1 MTETLLPIIPTSPT
15 PRCSFSG
22 NCMNPRC
29 VDEISNEYNEFDVPC
44 CGDAERSPSRLM
56 HVVITL
62 LPVSRCDNEIGL
74 DSLYDQPMAILLE
87 DFIET
92 LAFDT
97 STPFRELIG
106 EKQEHL
112 VF

>member
-1 MTETLLPIIPTSPT
+1 
-15 PRCSFSG
+15 
-22 NCMNPRC
+22 
-29 VDEISNEYNEFDVPC
+29 
-44 CGDAERSPSRLM
+44 
-56 HVVITL
+56 
-62 LPVSRCDNEIGL
+62 
-74 DSLYDQPMAILLE
+74 MAILLE